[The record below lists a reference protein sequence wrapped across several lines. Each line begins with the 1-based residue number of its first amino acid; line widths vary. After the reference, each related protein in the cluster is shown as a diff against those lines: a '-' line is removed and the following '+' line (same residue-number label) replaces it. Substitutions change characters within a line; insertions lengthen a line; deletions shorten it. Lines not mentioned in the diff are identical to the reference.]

1 MKYSEEIYSK
11 AEAELKMRRIRA
23 EQISEMRRAEIA
35 SKYVPFSIIV
45 KAGGINISPKA
56 FNKLLY

>member
-35 SKYVPFSIIV
+35 SNTPNF
-45 KAGGINISPKA
+45 
-56 FNKLLY
+56 